1 MNTKEIPQGWWLN
14 VTVMANYEDTWIV
27 GVLIKKKTTWFT
39 EAVFTNFKTAEE
51 AYAKGME
58 FIKQKTSL

>member
-1 MNTKEIPQGWWLN
+1 MNTKEIPEGWWLN

-39 EAVFTNFKTAEE
+39 EAVFTNFNTAED
-51 AYAKGME
+51 AYLKGME
-58 FIKQKTSL
+58 FINNYGK